1 MIKRV
6 ADVVELLQRGDVFFN
21 IGGTEPE
28 EVLGA
33 FVKVLRLPK
42 AIDRKLLANALIE
55 REHLATTAIGNG
67 FAVPHPLQRLAIDQQ
82 LAFIAIGY
90 LESPILWNSP
100 DDKPVSTL
108 ILIVSSGAEQHLS
121 VLSSLACIADNPKF
135 KQLIAKKPLKSSILE
150 FFDSLKTCE
159 PA

>member
-90 LESPILWNSP
+90 LEEPY
-100 DDKPVSTL
+100 TL
-108 ILIVSSGAEQHLS
+108 ELS
-121 VLSSLACIADNPKF
+121 
-135 KQLIAKKPLKSSILE
+135 
-150 FFDSLKTCE
+150 
-159 PA
+159 